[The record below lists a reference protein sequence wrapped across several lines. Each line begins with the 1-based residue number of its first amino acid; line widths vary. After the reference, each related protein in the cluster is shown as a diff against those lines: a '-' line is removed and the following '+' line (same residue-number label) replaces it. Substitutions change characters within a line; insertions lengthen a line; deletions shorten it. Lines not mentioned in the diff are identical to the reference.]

1 MAQWHKQMLKAKA
14 RKKSKASAGAEE
26 MLKKKKKPSAAEMS
40 KRREKARTMT
50 QTLIKKADTFEP
62 EEMADI
68 LLLLKSGDVDIARH
82 AWHSYMWSA
91 RLTEVLEVNPTDFSD
106 ESGVHGVHQVSD

>member
-1 MAQWHKQMLKAKA
+1 
-14 RKKSKASAGAEE
+14 
-26 MLKKKKKPSAAEMS
+26 
-40 KRREKARTMT
+40 MT

-91 RLTEVLEVNPTDFSD
+91 RLTEVLEVHPTDFSD
-106 ESGVHGVHQVSD
+106 ETESGVHGVHQVSDADRCRQASRSVSAGASARYTLQ